1 MPLYEYL
8 CKKCGQSFAFTMT
21 VSEHEKKR
29 GQCPH
34 CNGTEIV
41 PQFQSFFAKTSK
53 KKLTTGRVGLP
64 SGRILPRKK
73 A

>member
-8 CKKCGQSFAFTMT
+8 CEKCGQSFAFTMT

-29 GQCPH
+29 VQCPH
-34 CNGTEIV
+34 CSGTEIV

-53 KKLTTGRVGLP
+53 K
-64 SGRILPRKK
+64 S
-73 A
+73 

>member
-21 VSEHEKKR
+21 VNEHEKKR
-29 GQCPH
+29 VQCPH

-53 KKLTTGRVGLP
+53 K
-64 SGRILPRKK
+64 S
-73 A
+73 